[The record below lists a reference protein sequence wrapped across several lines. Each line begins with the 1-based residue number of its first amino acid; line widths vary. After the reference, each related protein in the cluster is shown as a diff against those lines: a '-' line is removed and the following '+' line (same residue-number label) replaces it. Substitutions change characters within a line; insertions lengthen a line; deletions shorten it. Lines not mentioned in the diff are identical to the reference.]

1 MKHIYIA
8 PLAMLLAAIVSQVLT
23 SCTAFTYS
31 YAYYPTDD
39 DTPQRT
45 VVADTSRWWLKPI
58 YIRTDTTT
66 NRDSMEMRQFV
77 WFHDD
82 NEGVTYVKVS
92 ADNSILFEPRSA
104 DLNSTAMME
113 LIYIG
118 TLLDDKPFS
127 ELVIYG
133 STDNT
138 ESRDYS
144 QELSEERAETV
155 AEFLETMGYNPERI
169 QAIGL
174 GDTDPAADNNTFK
187 GRAQNRYVDVFVTIA
202 DN

>member
-1 MKHIYIA
+1 MKYYSALIILALAIA
-8 PLAMLLAAIVSQVLT
+8 VQVLT

-31 YAYYPTDD
+31 YSYDMGGYGYEQPT
-39 DTPQRT
+39 
-45 VVADTSRWWLKPI
+45 ADTSRWWLKPV
-58 YIRTDTTT
+58 YIRTDDTT
-66 NRDSMEMRQFV
+66 NPDSMEVRHFV

-82 NEGVTYVKVS
+82 DEGLTYVKVS
-92 ADNSILFEPRSA
+92 DDNSILFNSRSA
-104 DLNSTAMME
+104 DIGYDAMME

-118 TLLDDKPFS
+118 TLLNDKPFS
-127 ELVIYG
+127 EMIIYG

-155 AEFLETMGYNPERI
+155 AEFFENMGYNADVI

-174 GDTDPAADNNTFK
+174 GDTDPAASNRTIE
-187 GRAQNRYVDVFVTIA
+187 GRAMNRYADVFVTIA

>member
-1 MKHIYIA
+1 MKHYSALIILALIA
-8 PLAMLLAAIVSQVLT
+8 AMQAFT
-23 SCTAFTYS
+23 SCTAFTYT
-31 YAYYPTDD
+31 YAYPGYDGYA
-39 DTPQRT
+39 QEE
-45 VVADTSRWWLKPI
+45 VVADTSRWWLKPV

-66 NRDSMEMRQFV
+66 NLDSMEMRNFV

-82 NEGVTYVKVS
+82 EQGLTYVKVS
-92 ADNSILFEPRSA
+92 GDNTILFEPRNA
-104 DLNSTAMME
+104 DIGSDALKE

-118 TLLDDKPFS
+118 TLLNDKPFS
-127 ELVIYG
+127 ELIIYG
-133 STDNT
+133 STDDT

-155 AEFLETMGYNPERI
+155 AEFFETMGYNPDII

-174 GDTDPAADNNTFK
+174 GDTDPAADNSTLA
-187 GRAQNRYVDVFVTIA
+187 GRALNRYVDVFVTIA

>member
-1 MKHIYIA
+1 MKRHYALIILALAIA
-8 PLAMLLAAIVSQVLT
+8 IQLFT

-31 YAYYPTDD
+31 YSYDMGGYEYQQPT
-39 DTPQRT
+39 
-45 VVADTSRWWLKPI
+45 ADTSQWWLKPV
-58 YIRTDTTT
+58 YIRTDNTT
-66 NRDSMEMRQFV
+66 NTDSMEMRNFV

-82 NEGVTYVKVS
+82 EQGLTFVKVS
-92 ADNSILFEPRSA
+92 GDNSILFKPRSA
-104 DLNSTAMME
+104 DIDSDAMLE

-127 ELVIYG
+127 EMIIYG

-144 QELSEERAETV
+144 KELSEERAETV
-155 AEFLETMGYNPERI
+155 AEFFESMGYNPDII

-174 GDTDPAADNNTFK
+174 GDTDPAADNSTIE
-187 GRAQNRYVDVFVTIA
+187 GRTMNRYVDVFVTIA

>member
-1 MKHIYIA
+1 MKRYSALIILAIIA
-8 PLAMLLAAIVSQVLT
+8 ALQVFT
-23 SCTAFTYS
+23 SCTAFTYT
-31 YAYYPTDD
+31 YYDYPEHEI
-39 DTPQRT
+39 TP
-45 VVADTSRWWLKPI
+45 DTSRWWLKPV

-66 NRDSMEMRQFV
+66 NRDSMEMRNFV

-82 NEGVTYVKVS
+82 QQGVTYVKVS
-92 ADNSILFEPRSA
+92 GDNSILFEPRSTEL
-104 DLNSTAMME
+104 DSRAMIE

-127 ELVIYG
+127 ELIIYG
-133 STDNT
+133 STDDT

-144 QELSEERAETV
+144 RELSQERAETV
-155 AEFLETMGYNPERI
+155 AEYLESMGYNPDII

-174 GDTDPAADNNTFK
+174 GDTDPAANNRTIE
-187 GRAQNRYVDVFVTIA
+187 GRALNRYVDVFVTIA

>member
-1 MKHIYIA
+1 MKHYSALAILAIIA
-8 PLAMLLAAIVSQVLT
+8 AVQALT
-23 SCTAFTYS
+23 SCSAFTYS
-31 YAYYPTDD
+31 YAYGYDYTDHE
-39 DTPQRT
+39 
-45 VVADTSRWWLKPI
+45 VAADTSRWWLKPI

-66 NRDSMEMRQFV
+66 NRDSMEMRHFM

-82 NEGVTYVKVS
+82 QQGVTYVKVS
-92 ADNSILFEPRSA
+92 GDNSILFEPRSTE
-104 DLNSTAMME
+104 LNSRAMLE

-127 ELVIYG
+127 ELIVYG
-133 STDNT
+133 STDDT

-144 QELSEERAETV
+144 RELSQERAETV
-155 AEFLETMGYNPERI
+155 AEYLESMGYNPDAI

-174 GDTDPAADNNTFK
+174 GDTDPAASNRTIE
-187 GRAQNRYVDVFVTIA
+187 GRAMNRYADVFVTIA

>member
-1 MKHIYIA
+1 MQA
-8 PLAMLLAAIVSQVLT
+8 FT
-23 SCTAFTYS
+23 SCTAFTYT
-31 YAYYPTDD
+31 YAYPGYDGYA
-39 DTPQRT
+39 QEE
-45 VVADTSRWWLKPI
+45 VVADTSRWWLKPV

-66 NRDSMEMRQFV
+66 NLDSMEMRNFV

-82 NEGVTYVKVS
+82 EQGLTYVKVS
-92 ADNSILFEPRSA
+92 GDNTILFEPRNA
-104 DLNSTAMME
+104 DIGSDALKE

-118 TLLDDKPFS
+118 TLLNDKPFS
-127 ELVIYG
+127 ELIIYG
-133 STDNT
+133 STDDT

-155 AEFLETMGYNPERI
+155 AEFFETMGYNPDII

-174 GDTDPAADNNTFK
+174 GDTDPAADNSTLA
-187 GRAQNRYVDVFVTIA
+187 GRALNRYVDVFVTIA